1 MVSTCMTEIKAQ
13 VLAHGIIKGLSN
25 FILGLLDIVT
35 AICCFSSAFD
45 YYSTAMRLIV
55 VIMIL

>member
-13 VLAHGIIKGLSN
+13 VLAHGIIKGL
-25 FILGLLDIVT
+25 ILGLLDIVT